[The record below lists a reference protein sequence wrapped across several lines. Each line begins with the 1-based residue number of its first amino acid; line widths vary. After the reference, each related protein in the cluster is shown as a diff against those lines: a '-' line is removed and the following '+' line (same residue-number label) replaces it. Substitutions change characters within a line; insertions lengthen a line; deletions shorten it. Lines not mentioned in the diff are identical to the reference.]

1 MSRKVVIQHDPDD
14 AGWFSLAAFQTLR
27 LEALDLFD
35 RCLTERKPEYLEH
48 FLERQIAQEMPPL
61 ELLSQVAEDVHQRLL
76 TLKQRHFEV
85 CDQVRWSL
93 EHQYGIV
100 PALFVPTDLLEYP
113 WGKLDDFLHAIG
125 CKEVRLSEESRR
137 SLSAELKEA
146 RDAAA
151 QLRADVR
158 LADYLYSYLMDW
170 LLALHVVTARG
181 ARTDL
186 EIHENTLTH

>member
-1 MSRKVVIQHDPDD
+1 MSRKVLIQHDPDD

-35 RCLTERKPEYLEH
+35 RCLTERKPEYLER
-48 FLERQIAQEMPPL
+48 FLERQIAQELPPL

-76 TLKQRHFEV
+76 TLRQRHFEV
-85 CDQVRWSL
+85 CDQVRWTL
-93 EHQYGIV
+93 EQYGIA
-100 PALFVPTDLLEYP
+100 PTLFVPTDLLEYP

-125 CKEVRLSEESRR
+125 GKDVRLSGESRR
-137 SLSAELKEA
+137 SLTTELEEA
-146 RDAAA
+146 REKAAR
-151 QLRADVR
+151 LRADVS
-158 LADYLYSYLMDW
+158 LADNLYSYLMDW

-181 ARTDL
+181 AWTDL

>member
-1 MSRKVVIQHDPDD
+1 MSRKVVIQHDSDD

-35 RCLTERKPEYLEH
+35 RCLTERKPEHLER
-48 FLERQIAQEMPPL
+48 FLERQIAQELPPL

-76 TLKQRHFEV
+76 TLRQRHFEV
-85 CDQVRWSL
+85 CDQVRWTL
-93 EHQYGIV
+93 DQYGIV
-100 PALFVPTDLLEYP
+100 PTLFVPTDLLEYP
-113 WGKLDDFLHAIG
+113 WGKLDDFLRAIG
-125 CKEVRLSEESRR
+125 CDDLRLTDERR
-137 SLSAELKEA
+137 ASLSAELKEA
-146 RDAAA
+146 RDTAA

-170 LLALHVVTARG
+170 LLALHVVSARG
-181 ARTDL
+181 AWTDL